1 MRKQPQS
8 NCLRFGK
15 PDSGSLQ
22 QRNARVHQSVAGQTK
37 STTIPNAMTRLHRIE
52 GDPHLHALTD
62 ASTSTGPSPLSN
74 LLPSISPSPLDDNDR
89 RFMPMPPQQRMGKP
103 HSKKNTQ
110 LSDSRIHLEPL
121 RPPTSGAGAG
131 GRTSTRLTV
140 SSSSGRVSWD
150 STVMEPGSTISEHLS
165 AFQELDR
172 KLQFYKT
179 LAVLKTRD
187 AAQSEQAL
195 QKTLTALLFAA
206 TSALDATVVVL
217 YSLSTA
223 EIPVVKVVACS
234 STGPGIVGFQTA
246 LATFALRDLVE
257 QFSFREDTVPT
268 TAPAA
273 TYVASLQNLGT
284 YDLACDVDSVLGLST
299 ASVLAGVLPDESG
312 RPRFVLEARSTQE
325 GVVFSKEFM
334 HATLTAVENAVY
346 PFELR
351 RALARRAQAQTVVE
365 EMLTHAVGPPDTS
378 LEQQSA
384 TSSER
389 TSVVPGRPERPSNA
403 EAEWLVAPDVAKL
416 TAEITA
422 VASSVSAVCLVQ
434 LHTDKQTCEVLA
446 THGSAFEDIHGA
458 AFCALVES
466 TKELFQR
473 LLGSTR
479 KPERVDFSDDA
490 ALSSVL
496 HLETDAEYSL
506 VFLPVPTSR
515 GANPSGVFCL
525 VSRTAS
531 QSASLLDVDPELP
544 LEVQLLPIL
553 AAIALAL
560 AARQR
565 SDDLRSSMR
574 QKRQLL
580 ALCRSHYLVESVRDP
595 SSLVALICELGSA
608 VFHTAHV
615 TLYVSDSIKQELWSL
630 SSLSSVNGLR
640 IPYGR
645 GIAGHVAA
653 TKKALTVHKPYEDPR
668 FDRSFDARFGFKT
681 ESLLTQPVLDRAG
694 ETVGVLQAVNFGQ
707 FPVTSPSVA
716 RYDEEVM
723 TNYLRLVAHALH
735 VNSSLIIFAKVQA
748 DYWANRAAQ
757 DSAREEGAKTD
768 RKDNNDATEFKHEVA
783 SVHSLL
789 DLSGFDE
796 GKRIPRNKWSTFAY
810 ACWALGR
817 FLNLQR
823 IAKARLQSHQLPQI
837 RHEKPGQDLGDDDD
851 DDNDETLE
859 EPDKIPLRPRVR
871 SRTAS
876 VVRASRTHSL
886 ITRWHRMTMGQDGF
900 GQVEEL
906 LRDNF
911 DPLAKSISELEN
923 YAFQLF
929 EGLTLISTFRIDT
942 ITLRMF
948 IGELAGRYRDVPYH
962 SFYHGFD
969 VALSSYALM
978 RTPEVLSVIKELEAL
993 SLLVAALGHD
1003 ADHPGNDNQFEVD
1016 SNSALALCYNDI
1028 SVLENHH
1035 AATTFA
1041 VLRMP
1046 GCDIFRDLSASARVS
1061 TRTHIVRCILGT
1073 DMKHHTKLLSELA
1086 VVGGVQ
1092 EFENVPEGRQL
1103 MLSMIIHGADLGSV
1117 GRPLRVALKWVER
1130 VCTEFTQQAER
1141 SAELG
1146 INVPPH
1152 LLNLQDEATRCR
1164 LQMNFIDYLVTPLWV
1179 TISGLV
1185 PAAKATLDNLRA
1197 NRLYFSEQATL
1208 LATKPPS

>member
-1 MRKQPQS
+1 
-8 NCLRFGK
+8 
-15 PDSGSLQ
+15 
-22 QRNARVHQSVAGQTK
+22 
-37 STTIPNAMTRLHRIE
+37 MTRLHRIE
-52 GDPHLHALTD
+52 GDLQHLHALSD

-74 LLPSISPSPLDDNDR
+74 LLPSISPSSPLDDNDR
-89 RFMPMPPQQRMGKP
+89 RFMPMPPQQRIGKP

-121 RPPTSGAGAG
+121 RPPTAGAGAG

-187 AAQSEQAL
+187 AAQSDQAL

-234 STGPGIVGFQTA
+234 SAGPGIVGFQTS
-246 LATFALRDLVE
+246 LETFALRDLVE
-257 QFSFREDTVPT
+257 HFSFQDDSAPT

-284 YDLACDVDSVLGLST
+284 YDITCDVDSVLGLST
-299 ASVLAGVLPDESG
+299 ASVLAGVLPDERG

-351 RALARRAQAQTVVE
+351 RALARRAQTQTVVE
-365 EMLTHAVGPPDTS
+365 EVLGHAVGPPDTS
-378 LEQQSA
+378 LEQQDA
-384 TSSER
+384 TPSEKTTLVR
-389 TSVVPGRPERPSNA
+389 GRLERPSNA
-403 EAEWLVAPDVAKL
+403 EAEWLHAPDVAKL
-416 TAEITA
+416 AAEIMAIAPT
-422 VASSVSAVCLVQ
+422 VSGVCLVE
-434 LHTDKQTCEVLA
+434 LHTDKQMCEVLA
-446 THGSAFEDIHGA
+446 THGSAFEERHGA

-466 TKELFQR
+466 TKALFQR
-473 LLGSTR
+473 LLASTR
-479 KPERVDFSDDA
+479 TSERVDLSDDA
-490 ALSSVL
+490 ALSSAL
-496 HLETDAEYSL
+496 HLESNVELSL

-515 GANPSGVFCL
+515 GAKLSGVFCL
-525 VSRTAS
+525 VSSAAAS
-531 QSASLLDVDPELP
+531 QSASMLDVEPKLP
-544 LEVQLLPIL
+544 LKVQLQPML
-553 AAIALAL
+553 AVIALAL
-560 AARQR
+560 AAKQR
-565 SDDLRSSMR
+565 SDDVRASTR

-615 TLYVSDSIKQELWSL
+615 TLYVSDTIKHELWSL

-640 IPYGR
+640 IPYGC

-653 TKKALTVHKPYEDPR
+653 TKKALIVHQPYEDPR
-668 FDRSFDARFGFKT
+668 FDRSFDAKFGFKT
-681 ESLLTQPVLDRAG
+681 ESLFTQPVLDRAG

-707 FPVTSPSVA
+707 FPVASPPVA
-716 RYDEEVM
+716 RYDGEVM

-757 DSAREEGAKTD
+757 ESAREEGANAEG
-768 RKDNNDATEFKHEVA
+768 KDNNDATEFKHEVA

-796 GKRIPRNKWSTFAY
+796 AKRIPRNKWSTFAY

-817 FLNLQR
+817 FLSLHR
-823 IAKARLQSHQLPQI
+823 IAKSRLQQLAQM
-837 RHEKPGQDLGDDDD
+837 RREKAGRGLADEDDSEI
-851 DDNDETLE
+851 DETQE
-859 EPDKIPLRPRVR
+859 ETDRILLRPRGR

-911 DPLAKSISELEN
+911 DPLTKSISELEN
-923 YAFQLF
+923 YAYQLF
-929 EGLTLISTFRIDT
+929 EGLTLISTFRIET

-948 IGELAGRYRDVPYH
+948 IGELAGRYRDVAYH

-969 VALSSYALM
+969 VALASYALM

-993 SLLVAALGHD
+993 SLLIAALGHD

-1046 GCDIFRDLSASARVS
+1046 GCDILRDLSASARVS

-1086 VVGGVQ
+1086 VVGNVQ

-1146 INVPPH
+1146 LNVPPH

-1164 LQMNFIDYLVTPLWV
+1164 LQMNFIDYLVAPLWV

-1208 LATKPPS
+1208 LATKHHS

>member
-1 MRKQPQS
+1 M
-8 NCLRFGK
+8 
-15 PDSGSLQ
+15 
-22 QRNARVHQSVAGQTK
+22 
-37 STTIPNAMTRLHRIE
+37 MTRLQRLE
-52 GDPHLHALTD
+52 SGDVHPRGITD
-62 ASTSTGPSPLSN
+62 ASTGPGPSA
-74 LLPSISPSPLDDNDR
+74 LLPSISSGASPLGDSDKK
-89 RFMPMPPQQRMGKP
+89 FMPMPPQRSGKP

-121 RPPTSGAGAG
+121 RPPTAGGGVG

-150 STVMEPGSTISEHLS
+150 STVMEPDSTVLEHLS

-172 KLQFYKT
+172 KLQFYKA
-179 LAVLKTRD
+179 LAVLKMRD
-187 AAQSEQAL
+187 AAQSEQSL

-206 TSALDATVVVL
+206 ASALDATVVVL

-223 EIPVVKVVACS
+223 ETPVAKVVACS
-234 STGPGIVGFQTA
+234 SSGPGIVGFQTS
-246 LATFALRDLVE
+246 LETFALRGLVE
-257 QFSFREDTVPT
+257 HFNIHNDADNDDDGHAPT
-268 TAPAA
+268 TGPAA
-273 TYVASLQNLGT
+273 TYVACLQNLGT
-284 YDLACDVDSVLGLST
+284 YDVTCDVDSVLGVST
-299 ASVLAGVLPDESG
+299 ASVLAGVLPDEHG
-312 RPRFVLEARSTQE
+312 RPRFVMEARSTRE
-325 GVVFSKEFM
+325 GLAFSKEFM

-346 PFELR
+346 PFELQ
-351 RALARRAQAQTVVE
+351 RALARHTQSQSVVE
-365 EMLTHAVGPPDTS
+365 GVLWHAVGPPDTS
-378 LEQQSA
+378 LEHQV
-384 TSSER
+384 SER
-389 TSVVPGRPERPSNA
+389 ASLVGGKTERASKA
-403 EAEWLVAPDVAKL
+403 EAEWLHAPDVAQL
-416 TAEITA
+416 AVEIMA
-422 VASSVSAVCLVQ
+422 AAPIVSGVCLVE
-434 LHTDKQTCEVLA
+434 LHTDKYTCEVLA
-446 THGSAFEDIHGA
+446 RHGTGFEENHTD
-458 AFCALVES
+458 AFCALVGS
-466 TKELFQR
+466 TKVLFQR
-473 LLGSTR
+473 LMGSARTH
-479 KPERVDFSDDA
+479 ERLDLSDDA
-490 ALSSVL
+490 ALCSAL
-496 HLETDAEYSL
+496 QLETDVEHSL
-506 VFLPVPTSR
+506 TFLPVPSSR
-515 GANPSGVFCL
+515 GAKPSGVLCL
-525 VSRTAS
+525 VSNSAVAL
-531 QSASLLDVDPELP
+531 SASMLEVEPELP
-544 LEVQLLPIL
+544 LELQLQPIL

-560 AARQR
+560 AAKQR
-565 SDDLRSSMR
+565 SDDLRASTR

-580 ALCRSHYLVESVRDP
+580 ALCRSHLLVESVRDP
-595 SSLVALICELGSA
+595 SSLVSLICEIGSA

-615 TLYVSDSIKQELWSL
+615 TLYVSDTIKQELWSL

-653 TKKALTVHKPYEDPR
+653 TKKALTVHRPYEDPR
-668 FDRSFDARFGFKT
+668 FDRSFDAKFGFKT

-707 FPVTSPSVA
+707 FPTASPPVA
-716 RYDEEVM
+716 RYDGEVM
-723 TNYLRLVAHALH
+723 ANYLRLVAHALY

-757 DSAREEGAKTD
+757 EAREEGGGLEGQDSTD
-768 RKDNNDATEFKHEVA
+768 ASGAGSLELKHEVA

-796 GKRIPRNKWSTFAY
+796 AKCVPRNKWSTFAY

-817 FLNLQR
+817 FLSLR
-823 IAKARLQSHQLPQI
+823 RSAKSRLQQLAQMRRESAEHGLI
-837 RHEKPGQDLGDDDD
+837 ADDEDD
-851 DDNDETLE
+851 EDSDEEQEDATDHPVL
-859 EPDKIPLRPRVR
+859 LRSRVR

-876 VVRASRTHSL
+876 VVRAGRTHSL
-886 ITRWHRMTMGQDGF
+886 VTRWHRMTIGQDEF

-911 DPLAKSISELEN
+911 DPLTKSIAELEN
-923 YAFQLF
+923 YSYQLF
-929 EGLTLISTFRIDT
+929 EGLVLIGTFRIEA
-942 ITLRMF
+942 ISLRMF
-948 IGELAGRYRDVPYH
+948 IGELASRYRDVPYH

-969 VALSSYALM
+969 VALASYALM
-978 RTPEVLSVIKELEAL
+978 RSPEVLSVIKEIEAL
-993 SLLVAALGHD
+993 SLLIAALGHD

-1016 SNSALALCYNDI
+1016 SNSVLALCYNDI

-1046 GCDIFRDLSASARVS
+1046 GCDILRDLSANARVS
-1061 TRTHIVRCILGT
+1061 ARTHIVRCILGT

-1086 VVGGVQ
+1086 VVGTVH

-1146 INVPPH
+1146 LNVPPH
-1152 LLNLQDEATRCR
+1152 LLNLQDEAARCR
-1164 LQMNFIDYLVTPLWV
+1164 LQMNFIDYLVAPLWA

-1185 PAAKATLDNLRA
+1185 PAAKATLENLRA

-1208 LATKPPS
+1208 LAAKPPSKKESYCSTIPTPPQREDN

>member
-1 MRKQPQS
+1 
-8 NCLRFGK
+8 
-15 PDSGSLQ
+15 
-22 QRNARVHQSVAGQTK
+22 
-37 STTIPNAMTRLHRIE
+37 MTRLHRIE
-52 GDPHLHALTD
+52 GDPHYPHALSD

-103 HSKKNTQ
+103 HSKKNTL

-121 RPPTSGAGAG
+121 RPPTAGAGAG
-131 GRTSTRLTV
+131 GRASTRLTV

-150 STVMEPGSTISEHLS
+150 STVMDPGSTISEHLS

-179 LAVLKTRD
+179 LAVLKMRD

-206 TSALDATVVVL
+206 ASALDATIMVL

-223 EIPVVKVVACS
+223 ENPAVKVVACS
-234 STGPGIVGFQTA
+234 STGPGVVGFQTS
-246 LATFALRDLVE
+246 LETFALRDLVVH
-257 QFSFREDTVPT
+257 FSFRDDSTPT

-284 YDLACDVDSVLGLST
+284 YDIASDVDSVLGLTT
-299 ASVLAGVLPDESG
+299 ASVLAGVLPDERG

-325 GVVFSKEFM
+325 GVLFSKELM

-365 EMLTHAVGPPDTS
+365 EVLSYAVGPPDTS
-378 LEQQSA
+378 SEQQDVTPSEG
-384 TSSER
+384 TSPTR
-389 TSVVPGRPERPSNA
+389 GRPERPSNA
-403 EAEWLVAPDVAKL
+403 EAEWLHSPDVAKL
-416 TAEITA
+416 TAEITE
-422 VASSVSAVCLVQ
+422 VAPAVSAVCLVQ
-434 LHTDKQTCEVLA
+434 LQTDKQTCEVLA
-446 THGSAFEDIHGA
+446 THGSAFEESHGA
-458 AFCALVES
+458 AFSAVVES
-466 TKELFQR
+466 TKALFQS
-473 LLGSTR
+473 LLASTR
-479 KPERVDFSDDA
+479 ISKRVDLSDDT
-490 ALSSVL
+490 ALSL
-496 HLETDAEYSL
+496 ALQLETDAEHSL

-515 GANPSGVFCL
+515 GAKPSGVFCL
-525 VSRTAS
+525 VSSSAS
-531 QSASLLDVDPELP
+531 QSASMLDVDPELP

-560 AARQR
+560 AAKQR
-565 SDDLRSSMR
+565 SDDLRSSTR

-615 TLYVSDSIKQELWSL
+615 TLYVSDTIKHELWSL

-668 FDRSFDARFGFKT
+668 FDRSFDAKFGFKT

-707 FPVTSPSVA
+707 FPIASSPVA

-723 TNYLRLVAHALH
+723 ANYLRLVAHALH

-748 DYWANRAAQ
+748 DYWANRVAQ
-757 DSAREEGAKTD
+757 ESAREEGANVEG
-768 RKDNNDATEFKHEVA
+768 KDNNDATEFKHEVA

-796 GKRIPRNKWSTFAY
+796 AKRIPRNKWSTFAY

-823 IAKARLQSHQLPQI
+823 IAKARLQQLTQI
-837 RHEKPGQDLGDDDD
+837 RREKSGEGLADDDD

-969 VALSSYALM
+969 VALASYALM

-1041 VLRMP
+1041 VLRSTFYPLFPVCCLRVLMSNMSSSISVP

-1164 LQMNFIDYLVTPLWV
+1164 LQMNFIDYLVAPLWV

-1185 PAAKATLDNLRA
+1185 PAAKVTLDNLRA

-1208 LATKPPS
+1208 LAAKPHS